1 MCEGN
6 QKSGGCTDIKEKLR
20 PKAFGGPHNVIL
32 CWSKSQFMMK
42 ICVMDT

>member
-20 PKAFGGPHNVIL
+20 PKAFGGPYVIL

-42 ICVMDT
+42 ICVMNT